1 MPYPLKTR
9 LSKSGA
15 AGGLQLEMKGDRAK
29 QGQDGQFDA
38 SESSHAQTK
47 DMPAFFQL

>member
-1 MPYPLKTR
+1 MPYPLKTG

-15 AGGLQLEMKGDRAK
+15 AGGLRLEMKGDKAK
-29 QGQDGQFDA
+29 QGQGGQFDA

-47 DMPAFFQL
+47 DLLAFFQL